1 MSDENVNPDVVETTS
16 EEVQEETT
24 PVAEETAEIVDP
36 AEANVCDS
44 CQ

>member
-1 MSDENVNPDVVETTS
+1 MNRYAIILGMENNNEEQVKPDVEVE
-16 EEVQEETT
+16 
-24 PVAEETAEIVDP
+24 AENLPEDP

>member
-1 MSDENVNPDVVETTS
+1 MSEENVNPEGINVE
-16 EEVQEETT
+16 EAQIEA
-24 PVAEETAEIVDP
+24 PVDP

>member
-1 MSDENVNPDVVETTS
+1 MSENEIQDNT
-16 EEVQEETT
+16 
-24 PVAEETAEIVDP
+24 VAETPAEPMADP